1 MESDVEYLALS
12 SMQARYAVKYGFPL
26 TTTATIA
33 AITVNKGPSATKKA
47 LNDFSE
53 AWGEINPFYYVLA
66 HIPQTAQLNKRMA
79 HLLINSAITF
89 HTTSLGPACP
99 TISKDA
105 IASALAAY
113 NNNGKYDFFKIGNG
127 QETWDLLVEHQQSL
141 TKHVLAYA

>member
-1 MESDVEYLALS
+1 
-12 SMQARYAVKYGFPL
+12 
-26 TTTATIA
+26 
-33 AITVNKGPSATKKA
+33 
-47 LNDFSE
+47 
-53 AWGEINPFYYVLA
+53 
-66 HIPQTAQLNKRMA
+66 MA

-141 TKHVLAYA
+141 TKHMNMRRHNNAMHALLELNENDDILCVQEPWFGTIGTARSDKQRDSEWVLGGAKHQNWLLHYPSYTSDKRAKVMIYSR